1 MYMVFLYLFEG
12 LEAKCNSQRTAKVS
26 VDFQSSKFLGYVL
39 MLCLM
44 QVSAI
49 HSLLRM
55 LKGFIKFWKRKQT
68 LYFQLLLAI
77 LVILLHILSSFIEE

>member
-1 MYMVFLYLFEG
+1 M
-12 LEAKCNSQRTAKVS
+12 
-26 VDFQSSKFLGYVL
+26 GYVL

-55 LKGFIKFWKRKQT
+55 LKGFIKFWKKKET
-68 LYFQLLLAI
+68 LYVQVLLAI
-77 LVILLHILSSFIEE
+77 LVILLHILSPFIDE